1 MGVAGGGAGELGLFE
16 ELHGTDDEEAPP
28 KGVDGEGSQAGID
41 DEGSQAGIDEKISPG
56 AGMGVLPPDV
66 PTGMPHE
73 DLGFTDSAEWL
84 RG

>member
-16 ELHGTDDEEAPP
+16 ELHRTDDEEAPP

-41 DEGSQAGIDEKISPG
+41 KKISPG

-66 PTGMPHE
+66 PTGTPHE
-73 DLGFTDSAEWL
+73 DLGFTDSVEWL

>member
-1 MGVAGGGAGELGLFE
+1 MGELGLFE

-41 DEGSQAGIDEKISPG
+41 EKISPR
-56 AGMGVLPPDV
+56 ASMSVLPPDV
-66 PTGMPHE
+66 PTGTPHE
-73 DLGFTDSAEWL
+73 DLGFTDSAEQL